1 MQVQQVFGQDIF
13 EEDNS
18 ICRVQT
24 SVSQYTALFFTNF
37 LTPSYIIEFQPGIA
51 MHIPDRGNAAVILAI
66 NESKLPILQA
76 DFTETDTIKQT
87 KGFINLL
94 FQISQAILKK
104 KKDMYH

>member
-1 MQVQQVFGQDIF
+1 
-13 EEDNS
+13 
-18 ICRVQT
+18 
-24 SVSQYTALFFTNF
+24 
-37 LTPSYIIEFQPGIA
+37 

-94 FQISQAILKK
+94 F
-104 KKDMYH
+104 